1 MARSERTIAM
11 TFENATVLITGG
23 TGSLGRTVIRRLL
36 KADRGLPKRI
46 IVFSRDEAKQYAM
59 RMAYARRR
67 VATEDLVYQ
76 KAHERL
82 EFRVGDIRDWH
93 AVVAVLQGVDVV
105 INAAALKQV
114 PTCEYFPY
122 EAVQTNITGAENIVR
137 ALREQRLPVHTVVGV
152 STDKACKPVNV
163 MGMTKAIQER
173 LQKAQ
178 KLQASLQKQVT
189 ELTAE
194 TAKAT
199 GERKDTLH
207 DQLSLAKSGLDIATS
222 EVQDAQD
229 DLTEAGANK
238 MGLLQQQ
245 RQLHEDKW
253 HRKDAQGNDQFEKDT
268 EKLFPATA
276 EDRDGLIYR
285 YQQWW
290 ALRQKMK
297 LLRTAKTHAD
307 EAATAATEEHEALA
321 AQIDAEKFN
330 SPDLASHSTLAGP
343 AMWAIRQPRPG

>member
-122 EAVQTNITGAENIVR
+122 E
-137 ALREQRLPVHTVVGV
+137 
-152 STDKACKPVNV
+152 
-163 MGMTKAIQER
+163 
-173 LQKAQ
+173 
-178 KLQASLQKQVT
+178 
-189 ELTAE
+189 
-194 TAKAT
+194 
-199 GERKDTLH
+199 
-207 DQLSLAKSGLDIATS
+207 
-222 EVQDAQD
+222 
-229 DLTEAGANK
+229 
-238 MGLLQQQ
+238 
-245 RQLHEDKW
+245 
-253 HRKDAQGNDQFEKDT
+253 
-268 EKLFPATA
+268 
-276 EDRDGLIYR
+276 
-285 YQQWW
+285 
-290 ALRQKMK
+290 
-297 LLRTAKTHAD
+297 
-307 EAATAATEEHEALA
+307 
-321 AQIDAEKFN
+321 
-330 SPDLASHSTLAGP
+330 
-343 AMWAIRQPRPG
+343 